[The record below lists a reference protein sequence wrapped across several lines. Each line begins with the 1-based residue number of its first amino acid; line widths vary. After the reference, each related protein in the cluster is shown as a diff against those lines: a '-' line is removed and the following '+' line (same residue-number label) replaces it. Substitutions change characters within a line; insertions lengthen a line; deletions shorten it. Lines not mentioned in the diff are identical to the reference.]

1 MQLECPIPE
10 TRISMPYFLVADVEG
25 DLVPFGESEAPAI
38 SATGYKAGDGW
49 ATKLA
54 TERMTVFPQC
64 SKRWWKDEFKKLTPF
79 QEQLKAET
87 DAGFELAAERG
98 ERYKENS
105 GSE

>member
-1 MQLECPIPE
+1 
-10 TRISMPYFLVADVEG
+10 MPYFLVADVEG